1 MEFQYRGLK
10 AKLSRHIVTDQEL
23 EQQLQNLLKA
33 HPKLEEVTD
42 RPAALGD
49 ELVLDYA
56 GFCDGEQFAGGTAEN
71 QSLTLGSGTFI
82 PGFEEQ
88 LVGANVGDKV
98 VVEVTFPQQYHAE
111 NLAGKAA
118 QFHCTVHGIR
128 LNTPRELTDDF
139 AKEVF
144 GIPTAEAL
152 KKALKDNMQAHSD
165 QQAEMELQD
174 QLLRQAADTLS
185 ARISPEE
192 LTAAVDEQM
201 ERLQAQLA
209 QQGLSIAMYTQFM
222 GTTEEALR
230 QQLEPE
236 AMQNLKIQKTV
247 DRIVLLEAMT
257 VTEAELETTLNAVC
271 SNNGLTRQQLQPHQT
286 PEFMDAVR
294 RSILTGKV
302 MDLLRQWAKIEVE

>member
-1 MEFQYRGLK
+1 
-10 AKLSRHIVTDQEL
+10 
-23 EQQLQNLLKA
+23 
-33 HPKLEEVTD
+33 
-42 RPAALGD
+42 
-49 ELVLDYA
+49 
-56 GFCDGEQFAGGTAEN
+56 
-71 QSLTLGSGTFI
+71 
-82 PGFEEQ
+82 
-88 LVGANVGDKV
+88 
-98 VVEVTFPQQYHAE
+98 
-111 NLAGKAA
+111 
-118 QFHCTVHGIR
+118 
-128 LNTPRELTDDF
+128 
-139 AKEVF
+139 
-144 GIPTAEAL
+144 
-152 KKALKDNMQAHSD
+152 
-165 QQAEMELQD
+165 
-174 QLLRQAADTLS
+174 
-185 ARISPEE
+185 
-192 LTAAVDEQM
+192 M